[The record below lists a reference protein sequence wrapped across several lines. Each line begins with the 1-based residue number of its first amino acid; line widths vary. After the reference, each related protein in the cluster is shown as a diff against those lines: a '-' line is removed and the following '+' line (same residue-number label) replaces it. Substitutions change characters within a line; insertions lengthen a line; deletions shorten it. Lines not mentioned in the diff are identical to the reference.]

1 MKGIQVT
8 EVMQIKTTVKDYH
21 TPISLAKIKKSDHIL
36 YNNGNAYIPGGSINW
51 YNHFRKQ
58 FGVN

>member
-8 EVMQIKTTVKDYH
+8 EVMQIKTTVKDHH
-21 TPISLAKIKKSDHIL
+21 TPISLAKIKKPDHIL
-36 YNNGNAYIPGGSINW
+36 CNNGDAHIPGGSV
-51 YNHFRKQ
+51 NHFRKQ